1 MVLKLKQEEKSEII
15 RESIAKKEYFKR
27 GEKMTIR
34 KKILSI
40 LTIPTTL
47 ILNLS
52 VVFANPIM
60 DSKLATGTEALLRDI
75 TTWLLVL
82 IPILGGLLI
91 LFFFIRRSG
100 ADELDQK
107 KWNNRITTA
116 IISVIGAVVAS
127 SILKIVIAYYN

>member
-1 MVLKLKQEEKSEII
+1 M
-15 RESIAKKEYFKR
+15 A
-27 GEKMTIR
+27 IR
-34 KKILSI
+34 KKVLSMITILAT
-40 LTIPTTL
+40 LTL
-47 ILNLS
+47 DLS

-75 TTWLLVL
+75 TTWLLILV
-82 IPILGGLLI
+82 PILGGLLI
-91 LFFFIRRSG
+91 LYFFIRRSG